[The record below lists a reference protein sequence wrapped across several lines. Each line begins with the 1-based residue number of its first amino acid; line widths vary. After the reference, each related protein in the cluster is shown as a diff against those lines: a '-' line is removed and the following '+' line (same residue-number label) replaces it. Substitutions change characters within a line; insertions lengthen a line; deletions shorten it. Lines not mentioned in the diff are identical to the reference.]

1 MNELYFGV
9 PIFAEVD
16 RLQQQ
21 IDALF
26 GAFPSSIRSRQL
38 ESFPAINIGSTDN
51 SVEIV
56 AFAPGIDPNAL
67 NVTVDNGV
75 LTLSGERAAP
85 QCEAGE
91 GSRTYAQERYVGA
104 FRRVVELPQNVDPN
118 KVTAR
123 YINGCVTISVG
134 KAEASMPKAI
144 TIN

>member
-1 MNELYFGV
+1 MNELYFGI
-9 PIFAEVD
+9 PLFNEVD

-38 ESFPAINIGSTDN
+38 DSFPAINIGSTED

-56 AFAPGIDPNAL
+56 AFAPGIDPKAL

-75 LTLSGERAAP
+75 LTLSGERAPTRHA
-85 QCEAGE
+85 AGD
-91 GSRTYAQERYVGA
+91 GSRTYAQERYAGA
-104 FRRVVELPQNVDPN
+104 FRRIVELPQNADPA

-123 YINGCVTISVG
+123 YVNGCLTISVG
-134 KAEASMPKAI
+134 KAESSMPKAI

>member
-1 MNELYFGV
+1 MNEFYFGV

-21 IDALF
+21 LDTLF

-56 AFAPGIDPNAL
+56 AFAPGIDPKAL

-85 QCEAGE
+85 QRGAGE
-91 GSRTYAQERYVGA
+91 GARTYAQERYVGA

-123 YINGCVTISVG
+123 YVNGCVTISVA

-144 TIN
+144 SIN

>member
-21 IDALF
+21 LDTLF

-38 ESFPAINIGSTDN
+38 ESFPAINIGSTDK

-75 LTLSGERAAP
+75 LTLSGERAP
-85 QCEAGE
+85 LRETGE
-91 GSRTYAQERYVGA
+91 GSRTYAQERYAGA

-123 YINGCVTISVG
+123 YVNGCLTISIG

>member
-1 MNELYFGV
+1 MKELYFGI
-9 PIFAEVD
+9 PLFNDVD

-21 IDALF
+21 IDELF

-38 ESFPAINIGSTDN
+38 ESFPAINIGSTEN

-56 AFAPGIDPNAL
+56 AFAPGIDPKAL
-67 NVTVDNGV
+67 SVTVDNGV

-85 QCEAGE
+85 QREASE
-91 GSRTYAQERYVGA
+91 GSRTYAQERYTGA
-104 FRRVVELPQNVDPN
+104 FRRVVELPQNVDSN

-144 TIN
+144 AIN